1 MDRDRLLL
9 VLGRDSIDFFLLPLL
24 FLIGVKNFLEPMKMR
39 EGEGT
44 TFFWQPAFAWALNM
58 LDNFVC

>member
-1 MDRDRLLL
+1 M
-9 VLGRDSIDFFLLPLL
+9 LGRDSIDFFLLPLL